1 MNSTKTYKEK
11 YEKGGGGGYT
21 CIKANSS
28 FKDKFF
34 VKFDL
39 IIANQSLYYL

>member
-11 YEKGGGGGYT
+11 YEKATGGGGGYT

-34 VKFDL
+34 VKF
-39 IIANQSLYYL
+39 